1 MVFVKLDE
9 EEFNIRIIE
18 VLDIKVGCQ
27 LLNVFLRIIIG
38 LNLKVV

>member
-18 VLDIKVGCQ
+18 VLDIKVGRQ

-38 LNLKVV
+38 LNLIVC